1 MSQGSSVRE
10 NIKTADYVEGSDS
23 SAAQTRALAAALA
36 GKHFDMYSLGL
47 AGRSAVRMFP
57 LVPDWALGIA
67 SRFASGNVGVS
78 RARAADVRTEDMAQ
92 WVVSK
97 YPAKKYD
104 AIILGAPSGG
114 VSHIGS
120 IMNAPFLT
128 THFLICFRDIRH
140 VDDVFSTFSTA
151 RKLSRAITRNNRDLH
166 VVGHYD
172 PVHDRPVLL
181 FINHL
186 RAKLLELPET
196 YKRFIK
202 ENLAPGGELL
212 LIDCS
217 YPWLQYRMSGRAS
230 FQIGGLGG
238 VSDREFI
245 DGSARIDEYLRSQGS
260 FARGG
265 WGLESKKESL
275 VSMPESEWG
284 SMPQFAE
291 SAREFADSEKIP
303 LKIIS
308 GHHPEQFSELAFEM
322 HMEASRRD
330 GVEPLHFFADCF
342 NQLDPVSN
350 LNSRII
356 PLWLPYYCDSS
367 FRFAGRMLEKIPGD
381 MRALLTLHPS
391 LAEPF
396 DMVPLERWVELF
408 ARDEKPL
415 LIGIDP
421 EKFPADL
428 TYIYDFGAQLRNYC
442 AKHRDPV
449 RARLSAADAADIASR
464 TLTAD
469 SG

>member
-1 MSQGSSVRE
+1 MSG

-36 GKHFDMYSLGL
+36 GKHFDMYKLGL

-57 LVPDWALGIA
+57 LVPDWALGAA
-67 SRFASGNVGVS
+67 SRFAQGNIGVPRS
-78 RARAADVRTEDMAQ
+78 RAAHVKTEEMAR

-104 AIILGAPSGG
+104 TIILGAPSGG
-114 VSHIGS
+114 VSHLGS
-120 IMNAPFLT
+120 IMDAPFLT
-128 THFLICFRDIRH
+128 THFLICFRDFRH

-151 RKLSRAITRNNRDLH
+151 RKLSRTIARNNRDLH

-196 YKRFIK
+196 YKKFIN
-202 ENLAPGGELL
+202 ENLAPGGTLL
-212 LIDCS
+212 IIDCS
-217 YPWLQYRMSGRAS
+217 YPWLQYRMSGRTS

-238 VSDREFI
+238 VSDSEFI
-245 DGSARIDEYLRSQGS
+245 DGSERIDDYLRDQGS
-260 FARGG
+260 FAQGG
-265 WGLESKKESL
+265 WGLESQKSRLKM
-275 VSMPESEWG
+275 MPESEWG
-284 SMPQFAE
+284 AMPQFEE
-291 SAREFADSEKIP
+291 SVREFAEAESIP
-303 LKIIS
+303 VKAIS
-308 GHHPEQFSELAFEM
+308 GDHPELFSELAFEM

-342 NQLDPVSN
+342 NQLDPISN

-367 FRFAGRMLEKIPGD
+367 FRFARRMLEKIPRD

-391 LAEPF
+391 LADPF

-408 ARDEKPL
+408 TRDEKPL

-449 RARLSAADAADIASR
+449 RARLSADDAAAILERCS
-464 TLTAD
+464 LNI
-469 SG
+469 S